1 MKNNTN
7 YHMERALVAKVIMQD
22 MFKVQPG
29 ESVAI
34 TADSGNDIELMN
46 AFAATVYAVGGKP
59 LLIWTPKAEKDGQAG
74 MKDWP
79 AEALTAAL
87 SNVDV
92 WLECNS
98 TILLYS
104 DIWEN
109 AFKNNKKLRYLI
121 IADSSVQ
128 SLIRTFTGY
137 KVADLGEM
145 LNKVRDMVLKC
156 KTIRITSD
164 NGTDVSYDI
173 DLNYT
178 FDIDDGDFS
187 MPKFGTAP
195 GYVNM
200 VPKIE
205 SMNGTIVFD
214 LLMNANVYGTDNRIE
229 FVMKDSKIADV
240 KGTPAE
246 AEKFKEYLASFNDP
260 NMYKISHNMFGLNPS
275 IRKMR
280 GEVVE
285 DERVWG
291 GVDFGFGH
299 TSPMDMPPL
308 GQVAKSHFDGIVG
321 KVSIY
326 LDDVQIVEDGVYT
339 HPDLKPL
346 AEKLIGA

>member
-1 MKNNTN
+1 MSPTN
-7 YHMERALVAKVIMQD
+7 YNLERAKVAKVIMED
-22 MFKVQPG
+22 MFQVKPG

-34 TADSGNDIELMN
+34 TADSGNDPDLMN
-46 AFAATVYAVGGKP
+46 AFAAAAYAIGGKP
-59 LLIWTPKAEKDGQAG
+59 LLLWMPKAEQDGQAG

-79 AEALTAAL
+79 SEALTAAL

-121 IADSSVQ
+121 IADSSIQ
-128 SLIRTFTGY
+128 SLMRTFTGY
-137 KVADLGEM
+137 SVPELSKI
-145 LNKVRDMVLKC
+145 LNKVRDMILKC
-156 KTIRITSD
+156 KTIRITST

-173 DLNYT
+173 NLDYT
-178 FDIDDGDFS
+178 FDIDDGDYS

-195 GYVNM
+195 GYVNI
-200 VPKIE
+200 VPKLG

-214 LLMNANVYGTDNRIE
+214 LLMNANVYGNDNSLE
-229 FVMKDSKIADV
+229 FIMKNGKIADV
-240 KGTPAE
+240 KGTQKE
-246 AEKFKEYLASFNDP
+246 AENFKEYLASFDDP
-260 NMYKISHNMFGLNPS
+260 NMYKISHNMFGLNPGVL
-275 IRKMR
+275 KMG
-280 GEVVE
+280 GEIVE

-299 TSPMDMPPL
+299 TSPMDMPPH
-308 GQVAKSHFDGIVG
+308 GQVAKSHFDGVVG

-326 LDDVQIVEDGVYT
+326 LDDTQIVDDGVYI
-339 HPDLKPL
+339 HPELKPL
-346 AEKLIGA
+346 AEKLIKN

>member
-1 MKNNTN
+1 MKTTN
-7 YHMERALVAKVIMQD
+7 YHLERTKVAKVIMQD

-34 TADSGNDIELMN
+34 TADSGNDPELMN
-46 AFAATVYAVGGKP
+46 AFAAAVYALGGKP
-59 LLIWTPKAEKDGQAG
+59 LLMWTPKAEQDGQSG

-79 AEALTAAL
+79 VDALTGAL

-121 IADSSVQ
+121 IADSSVP
-128 SLIRTFTGY
+128 SLLRTFTGY
-137 KVADLGEM
+137 KVPDLGAM
-145 LNKVRDMVLKC
+145 LNKTRDLILDC
-156 KTIRITSD
+156 KTIRITST

-173 DLNYT
+173 NLDYS

-195 GYVNM
+195 GYVNI
-200 VPKIE
+200 VPKTG

-214 LLMNANVYGTDNRIE
+214 LLMNANVYANDNNIA
-229 FVMKDSKIADV
+229 FVMKDGAIADV
-240 KGTPAE
+240 TGTPSE
-246 AEKFKEYLASFNDP
+246 VENFKAYLASFDDP

-275 IRKMR
+275 IRKLC

-308 GQVAKSHFDGIVG
+308 GQVAKSHFDGIVS

-326 LDDVQIVEDGVYT
+326 LDDIQIVDGGEYI
-339 HPDLKPL
+339 HPELKPL
-346 AEKLIGA
+346 AVKLIGAY